1 MATSEEGMD
10 RDREPVMDSL
20 MQIEDQHILLDKLSH
35 EIATGTVKCV
45 MVQIIYE
52 DGASYS
58 LNSGGASAVEQVGL
72 LESMKYDVL
81 MATRSVAETW
91 KEENNDGESD

>member
-1 MATSEEGMD
+1 MIGNPDQSNDPLFEGLQQ
-10 RDREPVMDSL
+10 V
-20 MQIEDQHILLDKLSH
+20 EDQHILLDKLSQ

-45 MVQIIYE
+45 MAQVLYE

-81 MATRSVAETW
+81 MATRSVVQRW
-91 KEENNDGESD
+91 KEGEADEDNGD